1 MLPTLLK
8 YTHNAFLRC
17 SLGPL
22 FVGVT
27 SIVSMQLNVIL
38 YHSIP
43 RNANAISY
51 TFIITDIFIILHY
64 QLSLPSSSLLEQVS
78 CVGGWVFGGSLGRQH
93 AHLYKGS
100 QGCWVHLCPFLSLY
114 TFLYSFTFVIKK

>member
-8 YTHNAFLRC
+8 NTHNTFLRC

-22 FVGVT
+22 LVGVT
-27 SIVSMQLNVIL
+27 SIISMQLNVII
-38 YHSIP
+38 YHSLP

-51 TFIITDIFIILHY
+51 TFIIMQYLTPS
-64 QLSLPSSSLLEQVS
+64 LSLPSSSLLEQVS

-100 QGCWVHLCPFLSLY
+100 QGCWVHLCLFTSLY
-114 TFLYSFTFVIKK
+114 TFLDSFTFVKK